1 MVGQVKS
8 FIHSPAVQST
18 GAPAGYLALDDAAPA
33 LAGTSLGR
41 DEPQRRVLRRACRQN
56 NAPSTDPSAVVLS
69 VSPID
74 IQHNV
79 YQCAQ
84 PPKHSPAYTAIAHAI
99 SAYLHSMA
107 PLPPTMNPQ
116 QYQQALQTAALELK
130 YTNNSHMVDILEKVE
145 DLRRSRFTVNCLE
158 DSTDD
163 LREQLQYEE
172 DRADSFERLVN
183 ENLARAEA
191 AEAGL
196 AEAEADLRARE
207 NEMAALS
214 AEAQA
219 LKDAREDSTAVLTE
233 KLALARELS
242 VLKPELEHLKLQAAT
257 VEQLT
262 AEKLDLQHQLTNA
275 QCEIE
280 KSKREAQRALAKRR
294 NTVFE
299 IAQEEQVDDLKRQLQ
314 KEKRARERAEEA
326 LEQAQGDMDTA
337 DIRKELA
344 QEKKLREKAEEELEA
359 ARGNTQIEDV
369 RKDLLKEKKA
379 KQRLED
385 VVENLQAELEKA
397 EKTAARAVKR
407 ADGIASADDQAE
419 ELRQELAKEKKDRQR
434 AEKNG
439 ETAAEDAE
447 AQRAALEERLGR
459 FREKLRSTKDKL
471 KEMEVELAAAREAA
485 EVAAAAPP
493 PQPVAKTAAPK
504 ATKATKKR
512 AAAAIEPEES
522 ALGTPGDGP
531 AAKKRGRKAPA
542 AAVGD
547 KSTFS
552 ITPFLNRTM
561 NADMEEEEQS
571 EVEEEASPAAQKSIK
586 QPLAPATS
594 SKANAQPKKAA
605 AQRKTKAPVLE
616 MVTEETED
624 VHSQGQENA
633 PKAKAGAMKLKTKTA
648 DGPDETREPSKKKRP
663 RKSLVDFDTFRASE
677 EKSTTMQKK
686 KRKLGGLG
694 KTLMDEEEDS
704 QPAAKA
710 GFSSRGMFGAK
721 GFSAIAG
728 PKKGSSMFSKSGIGK
743 SVLMSAADGS
753 GFQFSPLK
761 RSRKNLDDTLRG

>member
-1 MVGQVKS
+1 MR
-8 FIHSPAVQST
+8 
-18 GAPAGYLALDDAAPA
+18 
-33 LAGTSLGR
+33 LAGASLGR
-41 DEPQRRVLRRACRQN
+41 DEPQRPMFCVALVVKTM
-56 NAPSTDPSAVVLS
+56 PSTDPSALILS
-69 VSPID
+69 VSLID

-79 YQCAQ
+79 HQCAQ
-84 PPKHSPAYTAIAHAI
+84 PPKHFPAYTAIAHAI

-107 PLPPTMNPQ
+107 PLPQTMNPQ

-493 PQPVAKTAAPK
+493 PQTVPKTAAPK

-512 AAAAIEPEES
+512 TAAAIEPEES

-561 NADMEEEEQS
+561 NADLEEEEQS

-633 PKAKAGAMKLKTKTA
+633 PKAKAGAMKLKTKTT

-721 GFSAIAG
+721 GFSALAG
-728 PKKGSSMFSKSGIGK
+728 PKKGSSMFGKSGIGK

>member
-728 PKKGSSMFSKSGIGK
+728 TKKGSSMFSKSGIGK

>member
-1 MVGQVKS
+1 M
-8 FIHSPAVQST
+8 
-18 GAPAGYLALDDAAPA
+18 APAPPA
-33 LAGTSLGR
+33 M
-41 DEPQRRVLRRACRQN
+41 
-56 NAPSTDPSAVVLS
+56 
-69 VSPID
+69 
-74 IQHNV
+74 H
-79 YQCAQ
+79 
-84 PPKHSPAYTAIAHAI
+84 
-99 SAYLHSMA
+99 
-107 PLPPTMNPQ
+107 PQ
-116 QYQQALQTAALELK
+116 QYQQALHTAALELK
-130 YTNNSHMVDILEKVE
+130 YANNTHMVDILEKVE

-172 DRADSFERLVN
+172 DRADTFERLVN
-183 ENLARAEA
+183 ENLVRAEA

-196 AEAEADLRARE
+196 AECEADLRARE
-207 NEMAALS
+207 NEIAALN

-219 LKDAREDSTAVLTE
+219 LNDAREDNTAVLTE

-275 QCEIE
+275 QCEVE

-326 LEQAQGDMDTA
+326 LQNAQGDMDTD
-337 DIRKELA
+337 DILKQLA
-344 QEKKLREKAEEELEA
+344 KEKKLREKAEEELEA
-359 ARGNTQIEDV
+359 ARENTQIEDV

-385 VVENLQAELEKA
+385 IVENLQAEIEKA
-397 EKTAARAVKR
+397 EKTAARALKR
-407 ADGIASADDQAE
+407 ADGNASADDQAE

-439 ETAAEDAE
+439 EHAAEEAE
-447 AQRAALEERLGR
+447 TQRAALEDRLGR

-471 KEMEVELAAAREAA
+471 KEMEAELAAAKDAA
-485 EVAAAAPP
+485 EIAEAAAATAMAAAASAPP
-493 PQPVAKTAAPK
+493 KAATKTAAPK
-504 ATKATKKR
+504 AAKTTKKR
-512 AAAAIEPEES
+512 AAAAMEPEES

-531 AAKKRGRKAPA
+531 GAKKRGRKGTSAG
-542 AAVGD
+542 VGD

-552 ITPFLNRTM
+552 ITPFLNKTM
-561 NADMEEEEQS
+561 SADVDVEEQS
-571 EVEEEASPAAQKSIK
+571 EAEEETSPVAQKTAK
-586 QPLAPATS
+586 QPLAPASS
-594 SKANAQPKKAA
+594 SKANGQTKKPA
-605 AQRKTKAPVLE
+605 AQRKQKHPMLE
-616 MVTEETED
+616 MVTEESED

-633 PKAKAGAMKLKTKTA
+633 PKAKVGGMKLKTKTT
-648 DGPDETREPSKKKRP
+648 DGPDSTREPSKKKKP

-686 KRKLGGLG
+686 KRKLGGIG
-694 KTLMDEEEDS
+694 KTLMDEEDDS
-704 QPAAKA
+704 QPAAKG
-710 GFSSRGMFGAK
+710 GFATRGLFGTK
-721 GFSAIAG
+721 GFSALAG
-728 PKKGSSMFSKSGIGK
+728 PKKGASMLGKSSLLGK
-743 SVLMSAADGS
+743 SVLMNAADGS

>member
-1 MVGQVKS
+1 
-8 FIHSPAVQST
+8 
-18 GAPAGYLALDDAAPA
+18 
-33 LAGTSLGR
+33 
-41 DEPQRRVLRRACRQN
+41 
-56 NAPSTDPSAVVLS
+56 
-69 VSPID
+69 
-74 IQHNV
+74 
-79 YQCAQ
+79 
-84 PPKHSPAYTAIAHAI
+84 
-99 SAYLHSMA
+99 
-107 PLPPTMNPQ
+107 MNPH

-130 YTNNSHMVDILEKVE
+130 YANNSHMVDILEKVE
-145 DLRRSRFTVNCLE
+145 DLRRSRFNVNCLE

-183 ENLARAEA
+183 ENLARAET

-196 AEAEADLRARE
+196 AEAEADIRARE
-207 NEMAALS
+207 NEIAALG

-219 LKDAREDSTAVLTE
+219 LRDAREDNTAVLTE
-233 KLALARELS
+233 KLTLARELS
-242 VLKPELEHLKLQAAT
+242 ALKPELEHLKLQAAT

-344 QEKKLREKAEEELEA
+344 KEKKLREKAEEELEG

-447 AQRAALEERLGR
+447 AQRAALEEKMGR

-471 KEMEVELAAAREAA
+471 KEMEAELIAAREAA
-485 EVAAAAPP
+485 EVAAAAPAP
-493 PQPVAKTAAPK
+493 PPVDKAAAPK

-531 AAKKRGRKAPA
+531 AAKKRGRKAPS

-561 NADMEEEEQS
+561 NADMEEQEQS
-571 EVEEEASPAAQKSIK
+571 EAEEEASPAAQKSTK

-594 SKANAQPKKAA
+594 SKANAQPKKGA
-605 AQRKTKAPVLE
+605 AQRKTKAPMLE
-616 MVTEETED
+616 MVTEESED

-633 PKAKAGAMKLKTKTA
+633 PKAKSGAMKLKTKTT

-686 KRKLGGLG
+686 KRKLGGMG

-704 QPAAKA
+704 QPPAKA
-710 GFSSRGMFGAK
+710 GFSSRGLFGAK
-721 GFSAIAG
+721 GFSALAG
-728 PKKGSSMFSKSGIGK
+728 PKKGSSMFGKSGIGK

>member
-107 PLPPTMNPQ
+107 PLPQTMNPQ

-728 PKKGSSMFSKSGIGK
+728 PKKGSSVFSKSGIGK

>member
-1 MVGQVKS
+1 M
-8 FIHSPAVQST
+8 
-18 GAPAGYLALDDAAPA
+18 
-33 LAGTSLGR
+33 
-41 DEPQRRVLRRACRQN
+41 
-56 NAPSTDPSAVVLS
+56 
-69 VSPID
+69 
-74 IQHNV
+74 
-79 YQCAQ
+79 
-84 PPKHSPAYTAIAHAI
+84 
-99 SAYLHSMA
+99 
-107 PLPPTMNPQ
+107 
-116 QYQQALQTAALELK
+116 
-130 YTNNSHMVDILEKVE
+130 
-145 DLRRSRFTVNCLE
+145 
-158 DSTDD
+158 
-163 LREQLQYEE
+163 
-172 DRADSFERLVN
+172 
-183 ENLARAEA
+183 
-191 AEAGL
+191 
-196 AEAEADLRARE
+196 
-207 NEMAALS
+207 
-214 AEAQA
+214 
-219 LKDAREDSTAVLTE
+219 
-233 KLALARELS
+233 
-242 VLKPELEHLKLQAAT
+242 
-257 VEQLT
+257 
-262 AEKLDLQHQLTNA
+262 
-275 QCEIE
+275 
-280 KSKREAQRALAKRR
+280 
-294 NTVFE
+294 
-299 IAQEEQVDDLKRQLQ
+299 
-314 KEKRARERAEEA
+314 
-326 LEQAQGDMDTA
+326 
-337 DIRKELA
+337 
-344 QEKKLREKAEEELEA
+344 
-359 ARGNTQIEDV
+359 
-369 RKDLLKEKKA
+369 
-379 KQRLED
+379 
-385 VVENLQAELEKA
+385 
-397 EKTAARAVKR
+397 KR

-493 PQPVAKTAAPK
+493 PQPVAKAAAPK

>member
-1 MVGQVKS
+1 
-8 FIHSPAVQST
+8 
-18 GAPAGYLALDDAAPA
+18 
-33 LAGTSLGR
+33 
-41 DEPQRRVLRRACRQN
+41 
-56 NAPSTDPSAVVLS
+56 
-69 VSPID
+69 
-74 IQHNV
+74 
-79 YQCAQ
+79 
-84 PPKHSPAYTAIAHAI
+84 
-99 SAYLHSMA
+99 
-107 PLPPTMNPQ
+107 MNPQ

-471 KEMEVELAAAREAA
+471 KEMEAELAAAREVA

-493 PQPVAKTAAPK
+493 PPQPVAKAAAPK

-531 AAKKRGRKAPA
+531 AAKKRGRKAQA

-571 EVEEEASPAAQKSIK
+571 EVEEEASPVAQKSIK

-594 SKANAQPKKAA
+594 SKANAQPKKTA

-633 PKAKAGAMKLKTKTA
+633 PKAKSGAMKLKTKTA

-710 GFSSRGMFGAK
+710 GFSARGMFGAK
-721 GFSAIAG
+721 GFSALAG
-728 PKKGSSMFSKSGIGK
+728 PKKGSSMFGKSGIGK

>member
-107 PLPPTMNPQ
+107 PLPQTMNPQ